1 MKLASFLFAL
11 NSAKLSP
18 FHDDIIYNID
28 FVGEKADLNIPG
40 VKYDEED
47 FVIMKT
53 PHNEEYKCYLPQ
65 DQGTKDDDIEET
77 GEPAERLL
85 DPIFKVG
92 ANNKPQCSFK
102 LETYWSYEVCHGKY
116 IRQYHDEKIKGGT
129 KTTEYYLGY
138 YKGPLPMPIDEEKL
152 PKSRD
157 EVTKKMIDGIET
169 PYFELVMDG
178 GTPCPLKAGQNRK
191 TRVQYICN
199 AQAFHNEIL
208 SITETR
214 TCEYEIQILTSA
226 LCKSPFYAQRL
237 DTDTFGIP
245 CEKVGTSPT
254 IPVGYTKPEKPIDL
268 SALGLGQLGAVSI
281 TTIDTKTGEVKQ
293 ISQEEL
299 SKILEKEAEEIAKGK
314 DPAPEQINIDELQK
328 ILQNIDPN
336 GDMNQVQEQIAKA
349 IMKEVKSK
357 DTKTAELK
365 AKQETI
371 QSKKVEDA
379 LKRPRAVLDAETQK
393 ILHSF
398 LQGEYCLRGGT
409 GWWKYEFC
417 YGKHVLQYHEWAAE
431 LTEEEMI
438 MAFLGIE
445 FEAGKPKR
453 ERDEIFVGK
462 WDEKTHLD
470 YAKNSKKSVVTREPV
485 AKGAKTTKPVK
496 EAPKT
501 PVDEQSIDE
510 DGNPISVWNP
520 DEPETDSDG
529 KGRVSQ
535 VELFYSNG
543 DICDITGEP
552 REVIVRL
559 KCKPGAANLAL
570 YLLEPKTCSYI
581 LGLESQLL
589 CQLLTDVDE
598 NGLIQL

>member
-1 MKLASFLFAL
+1 MK
-11 NSAKLSP
+11 
-18 FHDDIIYNID
+18 
-28 FVGEKADLNIPG
+28 
-40 VKYDEED
+40 
-47 FVIMKT
+47 
-53 PHNEEYKCYLPQ
+53 
-65 DQGTKDDDIEET
+65 
-77 GEPAERLL
+77 
-85 DPIFKVG
+85 
-92 ANNKPQCSFK
+92 
-102 LETYWSYEVCHGKY
+102 
-116 IRQYHDEKIKGGT
+116 
-129 KTTEYYLGY
+129 
-138 YKGPLPMPIDEEKL
+138 
-152 PKSRD
+152 
-157 EVTKKMIDGIET
+157 
-169 PYFELVMDG
+169 
-178 GTPCPLKAGQNRK
+178 
-191 TRVQYICN
+191 
-199 AQAFHNEIL
+199 
-208 SITETR
+208 
-214 TCEYEIQILTSA
+214 
-226 LCKSPFYAQRL
+226 
-237 DTDTFGIP
+237 
-245 CEKVGTSPT
+245 
-254 IPVGYTKPEKPIDL
+254 
-268 SALGLGQLGAVSI
+268 
-281 TTIDTKTGEVKQ
+281 
-293 ISQEEL
+293 
-299 SKILEKEAEEIAKGK
+299 
-314 DPAPEQINIDELQK
+314 
-328 ILQNIDPN
+328 
-336 GDMNQVQEQIAKA
+336 EQIAKA

-357 DTKTAELK
+357 DTKTAEAK

-431 LTEEEMI
+431 
-438 MAFLGIE
+438 
-445 FEAGKPKR
+445 AGKPKR

-470 YAKNSKKSVVTREPV
+470 YAKNSKKSVVTREAV
-485 AKGAKTTKPVK
+485 AKGTKTAKPVK
-496 EAPKT
+496 ETPKP